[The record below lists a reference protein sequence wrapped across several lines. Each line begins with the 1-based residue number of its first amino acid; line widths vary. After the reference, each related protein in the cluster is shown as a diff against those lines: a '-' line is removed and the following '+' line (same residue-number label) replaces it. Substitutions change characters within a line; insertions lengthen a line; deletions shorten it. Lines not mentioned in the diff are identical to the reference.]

1 MRYRVPKVGAGRFC
15 VGWEGL
21 FGVEHI
27 NKCWHCMLLLR
38 VLSVRTSRPV
48 IIGSSLENM
57 MPTSLRQKKISLIES
72 LSGLD
77 PRSVVSSSHESK
89 LNQLL
94 AALPDVELRRLLPHL
109 EYVEM
114 PLGLV
119 LYESGS
125 VEKNVY
131 FPTSVIISLL
141 YVMINGDA
149 AEIAVIGNEG
159 MVGISLFL
167 GGRSTPSRA
176 VVQSGGRGFRMKA
189 QILKDEFDRAGPV
202 ARLLLR

>member
-1 MRYRVPKVGAGRFC
+1 
-15 VGWEGL
+15 
-21 FGVEHI
+21 
-27 NKCWHCMLLLR
+27 
-38 VLSVRTSRPV
+38 
-48 IIGSSLENM
+48 
-57 MPTSLRQKKISLIES
+57 
-72 LSGLD
+72 
-77 PRSVVSSSHESK
+77 
-89 LNQLL
+89 
-94 AALPDVELRRLLPHL
+94 
-109 EYVEM
+109 M